1 MILRESFE
9 EKHIRE
15 LQAANRRDP
24 ILLERVVYAFGL
36 LEALTR
42 VGLPFIFKGGSCL
55 MLLLET
61 PRRLSTD
68 IDIVVE
74 PGTDIDSY
82 IEKAGIIF
90 PFIRQEEEI
99 RQTKRNIEKRHF
111 KFTYNSPVN
120 DSSFYILL
128 DVLFEENPYAAT
140 EKKDIQNSLL
150 ICDDK
155 PLQAI
160 VPSADCILGDKMT
173 TFAPHT
179 TGIPLGIGKDM
190 EVIKQLYDVCS
201 LINVISD
208 FSIVKSTYESICKTE
223 ITYRG
228 IDIVPKDALLDSFNS
243 ALTIASRGKIG
254 NTEDYPIYKKG
265 IHDVTDHIFVE
276 KFSAEVASSRAPL
289 IMYLS
294 MCLLT
299 NTPFERITDYTEL
312 ASKKFVTDDFRVLK
326 SLRKVYPES
335 YAYAIKAEEL
345 YLTI

>member
-1 MILRESFE
+1 MILKESFE

-15 LQAANRRDP
+15 LQANSRRDP

-36 LEALTR
+36 LEALIR

-55 MLLLET
+55 MLLMET

-68 IDIVVE
+68 IDIVVA
-74 PGTDIDSY
+74 PGTDIDAY

-90 PFIRQEEEI
+90 PFIKQEEDV
-99 RQTKRNIEKRHF
+99 RQNKRNIEKRHF
-111 KFTYNSPVN
+111 KFIYNSPVN
-120 DSSFYILL
+120 GTPFYILL
-128 DVLFEENPYAAT
+128 DVLFEENHYAAT
-140 EKKDIQNSLL
+140 VRKDIKNSLL

-160 VPSADCILGDKMT
+160 VPSVDCILGDKMT
-173 TFAPHT
+173 AFAPHT

-190 EVIKQLYDVCS
+190 EVIKQMYDVCT
-201 LINVISD
+201 LINEIAD
-208 FSIVKSTYESICKTE
+208 FNVVKSTYESICKSE
-223 ITYRG
+223 IKYRQL
-228 IDIVPKDALLDSFNS
+228 DIAIEDALMDSFNS

-254 NTEDYPIYKKG
+254 QAKEYPIYVKG
-265 IHDVTDHIFVE
+265 IREVTDHIFAE
-276 KFSAEVASSRAPL
+276 KFSAEIASSRAPL

-299 NTPFERITDYTEL
+299 NTPFERITDYAEY
-312 ASKKFVTDDFRVLK
+312 AAMKFISDDFRALK

-345 YLTI
+345 YRKL